1 MLAIFNTPVLQ
12 YLHRVLP
19 SLCHSSTLISGQ
31 VRDLFDRWTMKTSMV
46 RIFFPP
52 SSFAVKS
59 TLYAN
64 RAPNTSTSTVHLHI
78 ARSAR
83 IRPSDLIQGALALYS
98 KGKWKI
104 WVRTVRILPKLSR
117 RSLSLDHTALLH
129 DMRRI
134 VILSIEREQILDVD
148 ASTIYLYICFKT
160 KMSACTLVLTMSNL
174 TSRTSII

>member
-1 MLAIFNTPVLQ
+1 MRMLAIFNTPVLQ

-19 SLCHSSTLISGQ
+19 SLCHSSTLISG
-31 VRDLFDRWTMKTSMV
+31 
-46 RIFFPP
+46 
-52 SSFAVKS
+52 
-59 TLYAN
+59 
-64 RAPNTSTSTVHLHI
+64 
-78 ARSAR
+78 
-83 IRPSDLIQGALALYS
+83 QGALALYS